1 MNEAY
6 SRVIIDKKLREAGW
20 DIENSSQIVFE
31 DHGDAG
37 RADYVLKDTSGH
49 AIALIEAKRP
59 EVDPYSAKKQAF
71 DYVQAQYPKVRFVYL
86 ANDKLV
92 YLWDLDGEAMLLL
105 YRHFSPKKT

>member
-6 SRVIIDKKLREAGW
+6 SRIIIDKKLREAGW
-20 DIENSSQIVFE
+20 DIENSSQVIFE

-59 EVDPYSAKKQAF
+59 DIDPYSAKKQAY
-71 DYVQAQYPKVRFVYL
+71 DYI
-86 ANDKLV
+86 
-92 YLWDLDGEAMLLL
+92 
-105 YRHFSPKKT
+105 